1 MNQKKKKLLYMAKRM
16 LKIELKILRWVSY
29 LQLFDWL
36 KCKHEDPYKQK
47 KEEERFKDAM
57 LLALKMEPKSHMP
70 RKVGH
75 LYKLEKVRKPF
86 TSRACTERMQSLAAP

>member
-16 LKIELKILRWVSY
+16 LKIELKILRRVSY

-47 KEEERFKDAM
+47 KEEERWDD
-57 LLALKMEPKSHMP
+57 S
-70 RKVGH
+70 
-75 LYKLEKVRKPF
+75 
-86 TSRACTERMQSLAAP
+86 